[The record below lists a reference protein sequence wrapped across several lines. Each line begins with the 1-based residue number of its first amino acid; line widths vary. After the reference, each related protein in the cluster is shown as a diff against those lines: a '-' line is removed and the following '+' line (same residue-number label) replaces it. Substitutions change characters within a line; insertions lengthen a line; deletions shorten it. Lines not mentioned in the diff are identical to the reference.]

1 MDEDAAPWLF
11 LCDPQFE
18 PALLNELGID
28 GGAPYT
34 LSPGWIQLPHAP
46 ERQCL
51 PAAFAR
57 QTLSAALE
65 FPIESVKRGSKEL
78 AENIIA
84 FFRKRAEP
92 ERWRLH
98 VIGPDLA
105 SSRVQLIEE
114 HVRRLLKERRRLLF
128 RTLSADTA
136 ENAYF
141 EGGEALVQIA
151 LVHANKVALSIVP
164 DVLNNPVRPC
174 LSPFAAGSIAIP
186 EDRAAP
192 SRAYRKLLEAQLQF
206 GFEIQ
211 PGQSCVDLGASPGG
225 WSYVALRQG
234 ARVLA
239 IDRSELRADLMAHPA
254 LEFLS
259 ADAFRYVPPE
269 PVDWLLSDVVAFPER
284 IRELTERWLSGG
296 WCRYFCVTVK
306 FRGDQNYS
314 QLIEFKGL
322 LRKYAAPFFLR
333 RLGENKN
340 EVTMMGACLTPDQSL
355 RAVNHTL

>member
-18 PALLNELGID
+18 PALLNELGINV
-28 GGAPYT
+28 GAPYT

-57 QTLSAALE
+57 QTLPAAFV

-84 FFRKRAEP
+84 FFRKKAEP

-98 VIGPDLA
+98 VIGPERA

-114 HVRRLLKERRRLLF
+114 HVRRLLKEKRRLLF
-128 RTLSADTA
+128 RTLIANTP

-141 EGGEALVQIA
+141 EGAEALVQIA
-151 LVHANKVALSIVP
+151 LVNTNKVALSIVP
-164 DVLNNPVRPC
+164 DVLDSPVRPC
-174 LSPFAAGSIAIP
+174 LSPFAAGNIVIP

-206 GFEIQ
+206 G
-211 PGQSCVDLGASPGG
+211 VDLGASPGG
-225 WSYVALRQG
+225 WTYVALRQG

-239 IDRSELRADLMAHPA
+239 IDRSELRADLMAHRA

-259 ADAFRYVPPE
+259 ADAFRFTPDE
-269 PVDWLLSDVVAFPER
+269 PVDWLLCDVVAFPER
-284 IRELTERWLSGG
+284 ILELTERWLSGG
-296 WCRYFCVTVK
+296 WCRCFCVTIK
-306 FRGDQNYS
+306 FRGDEDYS
-314 QLIEFKGL
+314 QLPDFKGL

-340 EVTMMGACLTPDQSL
+340 EVTMMGACLSRDQSMAAIK
-355 RAVNHTL
+355 RTF